1 MMLGYID
8 WATFV
13 EKIYSAFDRHVNSML
28 YTSFMD
34 VDNVLPTDNILTGDP
49 TREEIIELCQKI
61 SGITGK
67 EVVIVGTKVALSK
80 LYNKMDT
87 TWVSNEMKNERN
99 TLGMPSVVE
108 GIRTMEIPQ
117 VYEIGTRDP
126 LIDNTKLLVIPVDAS
141 FRPVKL
147 INAGE
152 AYFTEVTDREPN
164 VDMSVEAEYMHKMG
178 VAVIVTMEYGMIKM
192 VA

>member
-13 EKIYSAFDRHVNSML
+13 EKLYSAFDRHVNSML
-28 YTSFMD
+28 YTTFMD
-34 VDNVLPTDNILTGDP
+34 VDSVLPTDNILTGDP
-49 TREEIIELCQKI
+49 TREEIIELCQKV

-141 FRPVKL
+141 FKPVKL
-147 INAGE
+147 VNCGE
-152 AYFTEVTDREPN
+152 AYFNEATDRETN
-164 VDMSVEAEYMHKMG
+164 QDMSIEAEYMHKMG
-178 VAVIVTMEYGMIKM
+178 VSVVVNMEYGMIKM

>member
-13 EKIYSAFDRHVNSML
+13 EKLYSAFDRHVNGML
-28 YTSFMD
+28 YTAFMD
-34 VDNVLPTDNILTGDP
+34 VDNVLPTDNIVTGDP
-49 TREEIIELCQKI
+49 TKEEIIELCQKV

-80 LYNKMDT
+80 LYGKMDT
-87 TWVSNEMKNERN
+87 TWISNEMKNERN

-117 VYEIGTRDP
+117 VYEMGTRDA
-126 LIDNTKLLVIPVDAS
+126 LIDNTKLLVVPVDAS

-147 INAGE
+147 INCGE
-152 AYFTEVTDREPN
+152 ACFNEVTDRGTN

-178 VAVIVTMEYGMIKM
+178 VATIVNMEYGMIKM